1 MQQLLLKDHSR
12 YFGGVYIKMLK
23 NFSAEICHNLKD
35 MESMIVP
42 FCILFGQLDELC
54 NIKVGNSADSAGH
67 FKPERKALS
76 FHNDLF
82 LNRQAVCWV

>member
-1 MQQLLLKDHSR
+1 
-12 YFGGVYIKMLK
+12 MLK

-67 FKPERKALS
+67 LQKS
-76 FHNDLF
+76 YN
-82 LNRQAVCWV
+82 